1 MRRALAVAFVTWL
14 ACLAVGLAIAA
25 VLATLL
31 FSFAVEGR
39 SLVESLG
46 VGSLI
51 VGSFTLL
58 IAFAGH
64 SPGMRLGV
72 QPPYLAGMFPGLA
85 RRTGDAYPKTHV
97 RDSAIFFLT
106 GGTLLVAGPFLV

>member
-1 MRRALAVAFVTWL
+1 VRRALAVAFVTWL
-14 ACLAVGLAIAA
+14 ACLGIGVAAA
-25 VLATLL
+25 VLPTLL
-31 FSFAVEGR
+31 SFAVEGR

-97 RDSAIFFLT
+97 SDSAIFFLT